1 MHRDLKLP
9 NILVHF
15 PELANNVCQDE
26 SFDMKSFLKTVDLV
40 GGVNKSGEEPV
51 HVKIADLGFAR
62 KLGEDQLTDTT
73 CGTPLLMAPEVL
85 GGQLYNHKADVW
97 SLGCLFYEM
106 LTGFAPFTG
115 RSQKNLEQNIAK
127 GTYMF
132 PKTLKL
138 SLEGLS
144 FLNSC
149 LRYKHEE
156 RIDWQDLLSHPYIA
170 FQEAHQDALQA
181 NKETQLYLSY
191 CPKTGDY
198 QQEGAADDAHA

>member
-1 MHRDLKLP
+1 ML
-9 NILVHF
+9 
-15 PELANNVCQDE
+15 
-26 SFDMKSFLKTVDLV
+26 
-40 GGVNKSGEEPV
+40 
-51 HVKIADLGFAR
+51 VKIADLGFAR
-62 KLGEDQLTDTT
+62 KLGDDELADTT

-85 GGQLYNHKADVW
+85 GGKFYNHKADVW

-115 RSQKNLEQNIAK
+115 RNQRNLEMNIAK

-149 LRYKHEE
+149 LQYEADA
-156 RIDWQDLLSHPYIA
+156 RISW
-170 FQEAHQDALQA
+170 
-181 NKETQLYLSY
+181 
-191 CPKTGDY
+191 
-198 QQEGAADDAHA
+198 